1 MATTRVV
8 AAVCGAAAIAVAGC
22 GARGLPPGGPAP
34 GEVDI
39 GYGTRA
45 AEDVTGSVSTVS
57 SDRLGRPGPLRI
69 DELLRGRVPGL
80 QIMPAPDGS
89 FRLRIRGKDSLLY
102 DQEPLVIVDGIQIS
116 SYALHTA
123 LAGLHPDEIRQ
134 VDVLKD
140 VSSTSIF
147 GSRGAGGV
155 ILITTTRR

>member
-1 MATTRVV
+1 MAMTRMVAVV
-8 AAVCGAAAIAVAGC
+8 GGAVAIAAAGC
-22 GARGLPPGGPAP
+22 GPRGLPPGGPAP
-34 GEVDI
+34 GEVDV

-45 AEDVTGSVSTVS
+45 AEDVTGSVSSVS
-57 SDRLGRPGPLRI
+57 GERLGRAGPLRI
-69 DELLRGRVPGL
+69 EELLRGRVAGL
-80 QIMPAPDGS
+80 QIMPAPGGS
-89 FRLRIRGKDSLLY
+89 VRLRIRGKDSLLH
-102 DQEPLVIVDGIQIS
+102 DQDPLVIVDGIQIS
-116 SYALHTA
+116 PYVLHTA